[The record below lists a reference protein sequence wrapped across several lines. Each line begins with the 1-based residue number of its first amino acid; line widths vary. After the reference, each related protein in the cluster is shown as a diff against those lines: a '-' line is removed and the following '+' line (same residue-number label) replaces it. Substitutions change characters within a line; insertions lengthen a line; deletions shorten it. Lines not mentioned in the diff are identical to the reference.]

1 MSTDKI
7 QKVIESEKAMKWTL
21 ILLLLIFSNSSI
33 AEWVPFS
40 LKNNHI
46 QIDIEF
52 NGIPAKAVLD
62 TGSEVNA
69 VSTYWVEKYGEGIR
83 KSGEIEVIGIV
94 GSQKRSQYSK
104 VPVKLFGVEFV
115 LNNMVGLYPVG
126 GGCDFIGCTVFQELH
141 YTD

>member
-7 QKVIESEKAMKWTL
+7 QKVIESEKAMKWTS

-62 TGSEVNA
+62 SGSEVNA

-94 GSQKRSQYSK
+94 GSQKRSQGSSEAVWRRICIKQYGRTLSR
-104 VPVKLFGVEFV
+104 
-115 LNNMVGLYPVG
+115 
-126 GGCDFIGCTVFQELH
+126 GGCDFIGRAVFQELH